1 VDDFFL
7 QLRSRLERRPG
18 KALNLPGVTLREAAV
33 LVPLFIRG
41 GVPYVLLT
49 KRPTTLRK
57 HAGQIAFPGGS
68 RDPEDP
74 TPVHTALRETH
85 EEVGIPPER
94 VEVLGM
100 LDEFPTITSYRVTPY
115 VGVIPPNLAYV
126 PSADEIDEI
135 LEVPLPHLL
144 NPAHQRIEIWEAG
157 KASHEVYFYDFGPH
171 VIWGVSG
178 HILKHLFELI
188 SGIPLLA
195 QLTPP

>member
-1 VDDFFL
+1 MEDFFT
-7 QLRSRLERRPG
+7 QVRERLERRPG

-68 RDPEDP
+68 RDPEDA
-74 TPVHTALRETH
+74 TPVHTALRETQ
-85 EEVGIPPER
+85 EEVGISPER
-94 VEVLGM
+94 VEVLGV

-115 VGVIPPNLAYV
+115 IGAIPPDLAYV
-126 PSADEIDEI
+126 PSAAEIDEI

-144 NPAHQRIEIWEAG
+144 NPANQRVELWEGG
-157 KASHEVYFYDFGPH
+157 KAGREVYFYDFGPH

-178 HILKHLFELI
+178 RILKHLLELI
-188 SGIPLLA
+188 ADIPLLA
-195 QLTPP
+195 EPTPP